1 MSTRLERRL
10 GHDLAPHVV
19 AQEALKKLKGEASRL
34 RDEAMA
40 TAKETARCH
49 GCHGNFGE
57 VWGFWGSLV
66 DLFSIV
72 LTL

>member
-1 MSTRLERRL
+1 
-10 GHDLAPHVV
+10 VV

-49 GCHGNFGE
+49 GCHGCHGTILGVKFGDF
-57 VWGFWGSLV
+57 GASGQQKLICF
-66 DLFSIV
+66 DHF
-72 LTL
+72 